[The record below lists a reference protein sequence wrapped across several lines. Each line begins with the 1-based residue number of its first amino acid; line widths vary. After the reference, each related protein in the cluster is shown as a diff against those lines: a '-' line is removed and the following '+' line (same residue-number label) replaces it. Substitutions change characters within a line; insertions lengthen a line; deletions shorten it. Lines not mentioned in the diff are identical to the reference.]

1 MAAPVGS
8 IPYTRSQV
16 PRGNTV
22 RLRVEFFGYER
33 EVIEQQI
40 IAYLQKLS
48 RKYPSFQ
55 PQDFQLKH
63 VHNLLQFQ
71 VVGETSHV
79 LAYDYFPI
87 KVCLI
92 QQVRPA
98 QLYLSANLPSFEQD
112 FASTDYIN
120 AHIDSLRRST
130 ILQLDTENGFLPTP
144 PMSSLT
150 IENELVVSTF
160 HLNILLENLSFATH
174 PFQIYSSVE
183 ARGGTLHF
191 PANPNYFGQPVQQTQ
206 YYAHSLPTFSVP
218 APVLEPPQLINNAND
233 TPLPWN
239 VLQQRYMDVNA
250 RNAQQDHTRTV
261 RSFFNPT
268 SSVPATTV
276 MTSLPTSTSSS
287 STTHVD
293 PPATQS
299 PHVTIQPVI
308 PSTAS
313 TTQAGISQ
321 SQPDNVVTSVA
332 SVLQPGSVLSQ
343 HQISQSDSSG
353 DDSIDQITTLVPTS
367 QNSGD
372 PRLQNLFNVC
382 STSSGQ
388 PHYRFNLPHLLQ
400 SAMGFNDLNYRLA
413 NVDNMSWDDI
423 SLNLSNQIDYF
434 LPQPDP
440 HASRMPPLGL
450 PQAQSIGQP
459 STTQR
464 YPVQVRNS
472 NDPFGPRCPQAPIP
486 SFPAPNLVQPDL
498 MASQPLITTMSI
510 TAPVMSA
517 TPAVTSASAAVI
529 LGQAATASDDP
540 LTPSHQTGARQKVL
554 SGNSVQTTDQV
565 PVSSSVTQ
573 NQSGISN
580 ILSRVTRRNSKRS
593 QSDPHFK

>member
-40 IAYLQKLS
+40 SAYLQKLS

-63 VHNLLQFQ
+63 VHNLLQFD

-98 QLYLSANLPSFEQD
+98 QLYLSANLPSFERD
-112 FASTDYIN
+112 FASTEYIN
-120 AHIDSLRRST
+120 DHINYLRRST
-130 ILQLDTENGFLPTP
+130 ILQLDTENGYLPTP
-144 PMSSLT
+144 QMSSLT
-150 IENELVVSTF
+150 VENELIVSTF

-174 PFQIYSSVE
+174 PFRIFSSVE

-206 YYAHSLPTFSVP
+206 FYAHSLPAFSVP

-261 RSFFNPT
+261 KSFFNPT

-299 PHVTIQPVI
+299 PHVTIQPI
-308 PSTAS
+308 PSIAS

-332 SVLQPGSVLSQ
+332 SVFQPGSVLSQ

-353 DDSIDQITTLVPTS
+353 DDSIDHITTLVPTPR
-367 QNSGD
+367 NSGD
-372 PRLQNLFNVC
+372 LGLQRLFNVC

-388 PHYRFNLPHLLQ
+388 PQYSFNLPHLLQ
-400 SAMGFNDLNYRLA
+400 SALNFNDQNYRLA
-413 NVDNMSWDDI
+413 NMDNLSWDDI

-434 LPQPDP
+434 LPQPNP

-450 PQAQSIGQP
+450 PQAQSLGQP
-459 STTQR
+459 NNTQR

-472 NDPFGPRCPQAPIP
+472 NDPFGPRCPPAPIP
-486 SFPAPNLVQPDL
+486 SFPAPNIAQPDL
-498 MASQPLITTMSI
+498 MTSQPLITTTSI
-510 TAPVMSA
+510 TTPVMST
-517 TPAVTSASAAVI
+517 TPAVTSADAAVI
-529 LGQAATASDDP
+529 LGQNVTVPDDP
-540 LTPSHQTGARQKVL
+540 LLPTQTGARQKVP
-554 SGNSVQTTDQV
+554 SGNSVLTPAPV
-565 PVSSSVTQ
+565 PVSSSATQ
-573 NQSGISN
+573 SQSGMSN
-580 ILSRVTRRNSKRS
+580 ILNRVTRRNSKRS
-593 QSDPHFK
+593 KSDPHFK